1 MLKNCKNNKYFIKIS
16 NLINKYGG
24 EMAVQDV
31 VRQLWQSYTYM
42 RHTTSITQYA
52 I

>member
-24 EMAVQDV
+24 EIAVQEV

-42 RHTTSITQYA
+42 RHTMSITQYA

>member
-24 EMAVQDV
+24 EMAVLDV
-31 VRQLWQSYTYM
+31 VRQL
-42 RHTTSITQYA
+42 
-52 I
+52 